1 MTKTLDQKVDEYNQ
15 KVLNY
20 KKESRRYFL
29 ELDYLICE
37 CEDKYDSLIYAP
49 DDSEEIK
56 KIKEK
61 QKQKPEL
68 IFKKGKHISKFG
80 KQTKEVL
87 KRQVL
92 ILYKKYTP
100 TIIGY
105 ILGLDPKSVN
115 SVVYRTGKL

>member
-1 MTKTLDQKVDEYNQ
+1 MIKTLDQKVDEYNQ

-20 KKESRRYFL
+20 KKESRQYFL

-37 CEDKYDSLIYAP
+37 CEDKYGSLVYAP

-68 IFKKGKHISKFG
+68 VFKKGKHISKFK
-80 KQTKEVL
+80 KQTKEAL

-92 ILYKKYTP
+92 ILYKKYTSVVV
-100 TIIGY
+100 GH
-105 ILGLDPKSVN
+105 ILDLDPKSVN
-115 SVVYRTGKL
+115 SIVHGASKL